1 MAQQDADSADSC
13 IFLPAPRFVRAP
25 QAGLLRYA
33 PMQDDYKTKLCLP
46 LSAELVAA
54 LATMTGAIG
63 SADWF
68 DAVLNLLGTVCA
80 IDSGGAMVY
89 HRAQR
94 PRRILH
100 RFNPLER
107 ALPEDA
113 YLSGP
118 YALDP
123 HYQLF
128 AAGCPNGVHWLR
140 DIAPDDFFQSEYYRV
155 FYSQIGLSDSIE
167 LLWRIDADSAL
178 NVFIERSIRH
188 SKFEAADMVAIHTVL
203 PVIFAAAAKHHEL
216 TTAALRRDSDS
227 LTHRKVQS
235 TIENFAS
242 SLLTQ
247 RERQVLFYM
256 LSGYSSTLTAQRLN
270 TTEGTI
276 KIHRKNIHRKLDIGS
291 QAELF
296 SLFINCIPFAML
308 ESTVDPLETYQRAP
322 GSARGVSLLEPAA
335 SRV

>member
-1 MAQQDADSADSC
+1 MHA
-13 IFLPAPRFVRAP
+13 APP
-25 QAGLLRYA
+25 TQLS
-33 PMQDDYKTKLCLP
+33 LP
-46 LSAELVAA
+46 LSAGLVAA
-54 LATMTGAIG
+54 LAKVTQTIGAVG
-63 SADWF
+63 WF
-68 DAVLNLLGTVCA
+68 EAVLNLLGTVCA

-89 HRAQR
+89 HREQR

-100 RFNPLER
+100 RFNPTER

-113 YLSGP
+113 YLMGP

-123 HYQLF
+123 HYRLF
-128 AAGCPNGVHWLR
+128 AEGCPSGVHWLQ

-167 LLWRIDADSAL
+167 LLWRIDDDSAL
-178 NVFIERSIRH
+178 NIFIERSIRNA
-188 SKFEAADMVAIHTVL
+188 KFQAADLIAIHTVL
-203 PVIFAAAAKHHEL
+203 PIIFAAVAKHHEL
-216 TTAALRRDSDS
+216 TTGGAHRDSDN

-242 SLLTQ
+242 SLLTR

-256 LSGYSSTLTAQRLN
+256 ISGYSSALTAQRLN
-270 TTEGTI
+270 TSEGTI

-296 SLFINCIPFAML
+296 SLFINCIQFAAPDGA
-308 ESTVDPLETYQRAP
+308 VDPLESYQSAP
-322 GSARGVSLLEPAA
+322 KSAKKISLL
-335 SRV
+335 

>member
-1 MAQQDADSADSC
+1 
-13 IFLPAPRFVRAP
+13 
-25 QAGLLRYA
+25 
-33 PMQDDYKTKLCLP
+33 MQEEFPTPLCLP
-46 LSAELVAA
+46 LSAGLIAA
-54 LATMTGAIG
+54 IAKMTEAIG

-89 HRAQR
+89 HREQR

-100 RFNPLER
+100 RFNPQER

-128 AAGCPNGVHWLR
+128 MAGGLNGVHSLR
-140 DIAPDDFFQSEYYRV
+140 DIAPDDFFESEYYRV

-167 LLWRIDADSAL
+167 LLWHINADSAL
-178 NVFIERSIRH
+178 NIFIERSIRH
-188 SKFEAADMVAIHTVL
+188 AKFQPMDMVAINLVA
-203 PVIFAAAAKHHEL
+203 PIIFASASKHHEL
-216 TTAALRRDSDS
+216 TAAASRRDTDN
-227 LTHRKVQS
+227 LTHHKVRS

-242 SLLTQ
+242 SLLTR

-256 LSGYSSTLTAQRLN
+256 LSGYSSALTAQRLN

-296 SLFINCIPFAML
+296 SLFINCIPFAM
-308 ESTVDPLETYQRAP
+308 SDGVADPLEIYQRTPAAP
-322 GSARGVSLLEPAA
+322 KAISLLEAA
-335 SRV
+335 ARA